1 MRVDGKPDQV
11 ILTLSGVEVERL
23 SAVLGEATLA
33 LSRAEF
39 YIRTGCSAPNVLEL
53 VRQLA
58 LVVGGTSHGFELPLL
73 QGVEKRKKPRE
84 GRVRNALLG
93 KHGQR
98 MPHRDRPQ
106 QVNHGVTTTLRRLRS
121 VHHTQRDGMP
131 VRQRARR
138 GRCAHVIPAT
148 RE

>member
-58 LVVGGTSHGFELPLL
+58 WWSEAPHMALNFHYCRAWKKTKKNPAKAALGTHCSANTGSECRTVTVPSRSIT
-73 QGVEKRKKPRE
+73 ESPRLFVACDRCTTRSATACPYASA
-84 GRVRNALLG
+84 RVAADVL
-93 KHGQR
+93 
-98 MPHRDRPQ
+98 
-106 QVNHGVTTTLRRLRS
+106 T
-121 VHHTQRDGMP
+121 
-131 VRQRARR
+131 
-138 GRCAHVIPAT
+138 
-148 RE
+148 